1 MRDRAPTTPNVD
13 GHDALLRVRDLE
25 VTYRGRHGTPTVH
38 AVDGVSFTVAANET
52 VGLVGESGSGKTTI
66 GRAILG
72 LTPVSSGAIAFAGV
86 DITRAGYHQRR
97 ALSADL
103 QVVFQDPYS
112 SLNPTRTIGQTLG
125 ETLRAQR
132 IGHDAVA
139 ERVAA
144 MLKRVGLTPD
154 AVRGYPSR
162 FSGGQRQRIAI
173 ARALIAQPRLV
184 ICDEPTSA
192 LDLSVQAQVL
202 NLLRELQHDF
212 GLSYLFIAHDLA
224 VVRHLSRRIIVLY
237 RGRVMEQGDAASV
250 YANPIHP
257 YTRRIARRGARAG
270 SRRAT
275 QAPSRESR
283 SHGGRSTAGHS
294 EFLSVRAALCPHRRH
309 LPHESATPRAHAR
322 RLARRVPPLA
332 RAGRRFATAPSSPT
346 RRSSVAM
353 SQHASRP
360 HVWLHFAYIPTGP
373 GH

>member
-1 MRDRAPTTPNVD
+1 MRDRVPTTPDVD
-13 GHDALLRVRDLE
+13 GNEALLRVDHLE
-25 VTYRGRHGTPTVH
+25 VTYRRGRGELPVH
-38 AVDGVSFTVAANET
+38 AVDGVSFTVSADET

-72 LTPVSSGAIAFAGV
+72 LAPVSRGTIAFAGV
-86 DITRAGYHQRR
+86 DITRAGYGQRR
-97 ALSADL
+97 ALSAHL
-103 QVVFQDPYS
+103 QAVFQDPYS

-132 IGHDAVA
+132 IGHEVVA

-144 MLKRVGLTPD
+144 MLERVGLTPD
-154 AVRGYPSR
+154 AARRYPSR

-173 ARALIAQPRLV
+173 ARALIAHPRLV

-237 RGRVMEQGDAASV
+237 GGRVMEQGDAASV

-257 YTRRIARRGARAG
+257 YTRELLAAAPVPDPDAQSKRRAARTPRKSGVEPQIIQNSCPFAPRCVHSVDICRTSQPPLELTPDGSLVACHRWHELTAESPLTPV
-270 SRRAT
+270 SRRDA
-275 QAPSRESR
+275 Q
-283 SHGGRSTAGHS
+283 
-294 EFLSVRAALCPHRRH
+294 
-309 LPHESATPRAHAR
+309 
-322 RLARRVPPLA
+322 
-332 RAGRRFATAPSSPT
+332 
-346 RRSSVAM
+346 
-353 SQHASRP
+353 ASR
-360 HVWLHFAYIPTGP
+360 
-373 GH
+373 